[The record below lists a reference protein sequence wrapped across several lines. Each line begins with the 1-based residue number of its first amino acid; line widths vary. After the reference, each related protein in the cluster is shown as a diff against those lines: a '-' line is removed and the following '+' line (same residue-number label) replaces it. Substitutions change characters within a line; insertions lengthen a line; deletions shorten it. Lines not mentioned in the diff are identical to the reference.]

1 MNHTMRKLFL
11 ASSVF
16 ASFTLVSFYGLFTHR
31 AVSQVTENAYN
42 TYPQEFVDGYM
53 TECQEGAVAGNMTE
67 EQAQQLCGCMID
79 QFQAEY
85 TITELREVI
94 ASAED
99 GGDELGDLI
108 KVGEICAQ
116 QLNE

>member
-11 ASSVF
+11 ASSAF
-16 ASFTLVSFYGLFTHR
+16 TTFTLVSFYGLSAHR

-42 TYPQEFVDGYM
+42 NYPQEFVDGYM
-53 TECQEGAVAGNMTE
+53 TECQESAVAGNMTE
-67 EQAQQLCGCMID
+67 KQAQQLCGCMID
-79 QFQAEY
+79 QFRAEY

-108 KVGEICAQ
+108 KIGEICAQ